1 LSPEIFE
8 LAELLHAKDF
18 LKEVF
23 LKEVF
28 DMSCQKLYLSTYN
41 RQKKAVS

>member
-1 LSPEIFE
+1 MFGFVWETIRQVNEF
-8 LAELLHAKDF
+8 
-18 LKEVF
+18 F

-41 RQKKAVS
+41 P